1 MLKTRIF
8 YVNMLY
14 DQKRK
19 NIADFELEINQWLEE
34 NQNIEIVSANC
45 PAEIVGYII
54 LYKEIQFY

>member
-1 MLKTRIF
+1 
-8 YVNMLY
+8 MLY

-54 LYKEIQFY
+54 LYKEI